1 MNTGQ
6 GPIPFDAPII
16 DEGDMIY
23 YTLIEKSGE
32 FRDAK
37 CLKSHKSGNI
47 YEVQK
52 ILKSAIYGEVWYGRS
67 VHLIQGTKFYQYTP
81 ESISVA
87 IKIIFKHKLVRRA
100 VRHEN
105 PLSEITA
112 MQHIGSHSNIS
123 GLIECIG
130 TSEFICSVMQFC
142 NGGDLMDLMRPN
154 KIGDE
159 RICLEES
166 KVKSYFS
173 NLINAVD
180 YLQSKHI
187 FHRDLSLENI
197 MLHDDKCVIIDLGMS
212 IKAPSDIS
220 TQEVMLLSPQGSCG
234 KDNYI
239 PPEILQNMYAVDTTK
254 ADIWQLGIVLFVLAA
269 GVPPMEIALPTDKR
283 YRCICQPKGLR
294 KLISSWKLPMST
306 SLVDL
311 LSAMLN
317 PNPQDRPSIAIIRQM
332 DWMQTCE

>member
-1 MNTGQ
+1 MKIHYQ
-6 GPIPFDAPII
+6 RLPQ
-16 DEGDMIY
+16 
-23 YTLIEKSGE
+23 
-32 FRDAK
+32 
-37 CLKSHKSGNI
+37 CNI
-47 YEVQK
+47 
-52 ILKSAIYGEVWYGRS
+52 
-67 VHLIQGTKFYQYTP
+67 
-81 ESISVA
+81 
-87 IKIIFKHKLVRRA
+87 LV
-100 VRHEN
+100 
-105 PLSEITA
+105 
-112 MQHIGSHSNIS
+112 HSNIS